1 MYADVCMFLDVYEY
15 ICMCMYACRCVYVLV
30 CIGIVVLCLRIQVLV
45 NVCTGMHSY
54 VCAECPYSC
63 VCDFGCVYERTGM
76 FSCTCERLSL
86 RVHADMF
93 ACVYMS
99 ACMCMSVCT

>member
-1 MYADVCMFLDVYEY
+1 MYVYVCMQVCVCVCLHRDCGSVFAHTGVGQ
-15 ICMCMYACRCVYVLV
+15 CMYGYAF
-30 CIGIVVLCLRIQVLV
+30 I
-45 NVCTGMHSY
+45 Y